1 MTSDERL
8 DREYWERRWTQV
20 LRDHPGKIAGRR
32 ANAHLLTETAD
43 LHPGRAL
50 DAGCGHGAEAVWLAS
65 RGWRVTAVDYSVTA
79 LDLARSRA
87 TAIGAD
93 VAERIEWTEGD
104 LTTWTPPPGSYDLVL
119 SLYVHVQGS
128 VGEMVRRLGAGVAP
142 GGTLLLV
149 GHRPIDPATGAP
161 TRGCRPGAG
170 LGRRRRRRSRPA
182 RMADRGRRGAAT
194 GRGRRGR
201 RRGGARGLVRRGRLV
216 RHSSRHRLRLRPSH
230 GRRAYWD
237 DVSRRPRRVRPAPSA
252 ITAASAPAI
261 AFVWTQAR
269 QALQQTAAIG
279 ACSPYLAVA
288 RVTRPCQT
296 VFIAAIVRPW
306 RESGS
311 RPVVGSSLEGC
322 AGLV

>member
-1 MTSDERL
+1 MTSDARL

-20 LRDHPGKIAGRR
+20 LRDHAGKIAGRR
-32 ANAHLLTETAD
+32 PSAHLLTETAD

-50 DAGCGHGAEAVWLAS
+50 DAGCGHGSEAVWLAS
-65 RGWRVTAVDYSVTA
+65 RGWQVTAVDYSATA

-161 TRGCRPGAG
+161 TRAAGQVQVSVDAAVDALDPRDWRIAVAEERSRAEAGAG
-170 LGRRRRRRSRPA
+170 VDAVVRAVS
-182 RMADRGRRGAAT
+182 AA
-194 GRGRRGR
+194 
-201 RRGGARGLVRRGRLV
+201 
-216 RHSSRHRLRLRPSH
+216 
-230 GRRAYWD
+230 
-237 DVSRRPRRVRPAPSA
+237 
-252 ITAASAPAI
+252 AA
-261 AFVWTQAR
+261 V
-269 QALQQTAAIG
+269 
-279 ACSPYLAVA
+279 
-288 RVTRPCQT
+288 
-296 VFIAAIVRPW
+296 
-306 RESGS
+306 
-311 RPVVGSSLEGC
+311 
-322 AGLV
+322 